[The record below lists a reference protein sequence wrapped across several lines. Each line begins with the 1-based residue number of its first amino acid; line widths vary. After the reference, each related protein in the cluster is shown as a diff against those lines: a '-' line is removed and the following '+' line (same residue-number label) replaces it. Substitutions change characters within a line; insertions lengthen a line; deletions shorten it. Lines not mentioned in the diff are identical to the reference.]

1 MSQPIDANCADLF
14 TNQKVEV
21 SIAVLG
27 FGSSI
32 TFQSGFCANV
42 TDISFSGI
50 SRESVEVTNFAS
62 TNGWKEYMPSLMQ
75 DMGELEVEL
84 IHDPDTHPPYRDG
97 SNDSI
102 AAETVTVTFQP
113 KSGQTSGATIAC
125 SGFMTSYDISVP
137 GEDKVTATTTL
148 KFTGEPTFTD
158 GS

>member
-1 MSQPIDANCADLF
+1 
-14 TNQKVEV
+14 V

-27 FGSSI
+27 FGTTI
-32 TFQSGFCANV
+32 TFQSGFFANV

-50 SRESVEVTNFAS
+50 TRESVDVTNFAS
-62 TNGWKEYMPSLMQ
+62 SNGWKEYMPSLMQ

-84 IHDPDTHPPYRDG
+84 IHDTGTTPPYRDG

-102 AAETVTVTFQP
+102 AAETVTVTFQTG
-113 KSGQTSGATIAC
+113 SGETTGGSIAC

-137 GEDKVTATTTL
+137 GEDKVTATATL
-148 KFTGEPTFTD
+148 KFSGEPTFTA

>member
-1 MSQPIDANCADLF
+1 M
-14 TNQKVEV
+14 

-32 TFQSGFCANV
+32 TFQSGFFANV
-42 TDISFSGI
+42 TDISLSGI
-50 SRESVEVTNFAS
+50 TRESVDVTNFAS
-62 TNGWKEYMPSLMQ
+62 TNGWKEYIPSLMQ

-113 KSGQTSGATIAC
+113 KSGATIAC
-125 SGFMTSYDISVP
+125 SGFMTSYDISVS
-137 GEDKVTATTTL
+137 
-148 KFTGEPTFTD
+148 GEPTFTD
-158 GS
+158 GSQ

>member
-1 MSQPIDANCADLF
+1 M
-14 TNQKVEV
+14 

-32 TFQSGFCANV
+32 TFQSGFFANV
-42 TDISFSGI
+42 TDISLSGI
-50 SRESVEVTNFAS
+50 TRESVDVTNFAS

-84 IHDPDTHPPYRDG
+84 IHNTSTDPPSRDG
-97 SNDSI
+97 GDSV
-102 AAETVTVTFQP
+102 AAETVTVTFQTG
-113 KSGQTSGATIAC
+113 SGESSGGSIAC

-137 GEDKVTATTTL
+137 GEDKVTATATL
-148 KFTGEPTFTD
+148 KFSGEPTFTD

>member
-1 MSQPIDANCADLF
+1 M
-14 TNQKVEV
+14 

-32 TFQSGFCANV
+32 TFQSGFFANV
-42 TDISFSGI
+42 TDISLSGI
-50 SRESVEVTNFAS
+50 TREPVEVTNFAS

-113 KSGQTSGATIAC
+113 KSGATIAC
-125 SGFMTSYDISVP
+125 SGFMTSYDISVS
-137 GEDKVTATTTL
+137 
-148 KFTGEPTFTD
+148 GEPTFTD

>member
-1 MSQPIDANCADLF
+1 M
-14 TNQKVEV
+14 

-32 TFQSGFCANV
+32 TFQSGFFANV
-42 TDISFSGI
+42 TDISLSGI
-50 SRESVEVTNFAS
+50 TREPVEVTNFAS

-113 KSGQTSGATIAC
+113 KSGATIAC
-125 SGFMTSYDISVP
+125 SGFMTSYDISVS
-137 GEDKVTATTTL
+137 
-148 KFTGEPTFTD
+148 GEPTFTD
-158 GS
+158 GSQ

>member
-1 MSQPIDANCADLF
+1 MSIG
-14 TNQKVEV
+14 
-21 SIAVLG
+21 VLG

-32 TFQSGFCANV
+32 TFQSGFFANV
-42 TDISFSGI
+42 TDISLSGI
-50 SRESVEVTNFAS
+50 TRESVDVTNFAS

-113 KSGQTSGATIAC
+113 KSGQTRGATIAC

-137 GEDKVTATTTL
+137 GEDKLTATL
-148 KFTGEPTFTD
+148 KFSGEPTFTD

>member
-1 MSQPIDANCADLF
+1 M
-14 TNQKVEV
+14 

-32 TFQSGFCANV
+32 TFQSGFFANV
-42 TDISFSGI
+42 TDISLSGI
-50 SRESVEVTNFAS
+50 TRESVDVTNFAS

-137 GEDKVTATTTL
+137 GEDKVPATATL
-148 KFTGEPTFTD
+148 KFSGEPTFTD